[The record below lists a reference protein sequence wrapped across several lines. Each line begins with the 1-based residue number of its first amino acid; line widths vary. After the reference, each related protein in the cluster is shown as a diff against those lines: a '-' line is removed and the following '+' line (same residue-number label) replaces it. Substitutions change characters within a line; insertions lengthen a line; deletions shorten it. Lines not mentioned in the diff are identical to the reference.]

1 MQVKGQVDKR
11 KQNIKLH
18 TFIDTIMKIIILFA
32 LGTLLK
38 TCFYDPQKGK
48 DLIIHN
54 QTNSFV
60 VVLDSL
66 NIEKI
71 ALYDTA
77 LVNGRMYISR
87 KPNYL
92 TEFNNFKKF
101 ISNSYILKLRKNKID
116 KLTFYFIDKIN
127 LGKSP
132 NQILTNHLYR
142 SIEINLDTLDK
153 YKLNHLFLT
162 DNSILLEHEHD
173 FITNWKQDTDTK
185 APVTTTSN
193 SNAEKFYFVERASQD
208 SKDYSVMV
216 RSIYLLTDTL
226 KYDSSYYCEANFL
239 YLTNKTNNSVDSLRL
254 EGGCEEGV
262 LIEDF
267 TQKLRFKNP
276 VFNVAIPGGSDT
288 YTNVFIEYK
297 NGSLKKIFEIHNYNT
312 VDLNRKDEHT
322 LTGFVKDRDEVV
334 SNFQD
339 YPVIVSLDD
348 YSVKVIRPPN
358 QEIGYETHA
367 LSDFEGYQIIGNAKK
382 RYVIKEGTPLLIDS
396 INRKTNIVRLKIKD
410 TIIVY
415 IPLLQIKE
423 KVQENT
429 AG

>member
-1 MQVKGQVDKR
+1 
-11 KQNIKLH
+11 
-18 TFIDTIMKIIILFA
+18 MKIIILLA

-48 DLIIHN
+48 DVIIHN
-54 QTNSFV
+54 QTDSFV
-60 VVLDSL
+60 LVLDSL

-77 LVNGRMYISR
+77 SVNGRVYISR

-92 TEFNNFKKF
+92 TEFNNIKKF
-101 ISNSYILKLRKNKID
+101 ISDSYIRKLTKDKID

-162 DNSILLEHEHD
+162 DNAILLEHEHD
-173 FITNWKQDTDTK
+173 FLTNRKQDTDTK
-185 APVTTTSN
+185 APVTITTN
-193 SNAEKFYFVERASQD
+193 SNAEKFYFVERASYE
-208 SKDYSVMV
+208 SKNYSLKVK
-216 RSIYLLTDTL
+216 SIYLLTDTL
-226 KYDSSYYCEANFL
+226 KHDSSYYCEANFL
-239 YLTNKTNNSVDSLRL
+239 YLTNKTTNSVDSLRL

-267 TQKLRFKNP
+267 TQKLRFNNP
-276 VFNVAIPGGSDT
+276 VFNIAIPAGSDT
-288 YTNVFIEYK
+288 YTNVFTEYR
-297 NGSLKKIFEIHNYNT
+297 NGSLKKLFEIHDRRS
-312 VDLNRKDEHT
+312 VELERKHDHT
-322 LTGFVKDRDEVV
+322 LTGFVKDQDEVV
-334 SNFQD
+334 YSYQD

-348 YSVKVIRPPN
+348 YSVKIIRPPN
-358 QEIGYETHA
+358 QEIGYPTHA
-367 LSDFEGYQIIGNAKK
+367 LSDFEGYQINGNKKK
-382 RYVIKEGTPLLIDS
+382 RYVIKKGTPVLIDS

-415 IPLLQIKE
+415 VPLSQIKD